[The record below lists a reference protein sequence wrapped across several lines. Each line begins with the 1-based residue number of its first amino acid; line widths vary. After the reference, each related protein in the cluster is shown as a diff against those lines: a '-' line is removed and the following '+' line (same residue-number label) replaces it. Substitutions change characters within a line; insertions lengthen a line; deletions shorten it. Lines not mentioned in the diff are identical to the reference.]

1 VPLPFFAAHGPAGVL
16 ASLLDVHIAW
26 AWVVIISNGLAGVWA
41 LGAHWWPWLR
51 TRALWWFTVF
61 AQVSVFVQVALGVG
75 LIAGQK
81 LSAPKFHL
89 FYGFVAIIAVG
100 ILYSYRDA
108 PFMRNRL
115 YQWYG
120 AGGLFVMGLGI
131 RAMLVARA
139 GAR

>member
-1 VPLPFFAAHGPAGVL
+1 MTSLPTPLPGPRTL

-26 AWVVIISNGLAGVWA
+26 AWVLIISNGLVGAWSLAAHYVAG
-41 LGAHWWPWLR
+41 LR

-61 AQVSVFVQVALGVG
+61 AQGAVFVQVALGVG

-89 FYGFVAIIAVG
+89 FYGFVAIITVG

-108 PFMRNRL
+108 PWMKNRL

-139 GAR
+139 GAH